1 MFATRFISARQE
13 RMLGGLNLAG
23 RDSRRACRRCL
34 SLDNALG
41 QQQEERRRPRGG
53 VGHEYTEA
61 SELPGSGAPAR
72 FYET

>member
-53 VGHEYTEA
+53 VGHGVHRGERA
-61 SELPGSGAPAR
+61 PGIRSTR
-72 FYET
+72 EVL